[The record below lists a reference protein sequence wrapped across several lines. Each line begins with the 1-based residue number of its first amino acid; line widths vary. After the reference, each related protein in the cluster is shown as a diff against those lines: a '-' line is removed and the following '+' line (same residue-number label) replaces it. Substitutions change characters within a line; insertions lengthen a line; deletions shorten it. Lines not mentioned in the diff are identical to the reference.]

1 MAAIDPVLS
10 RGVKLLLSND
20 PDAAEQLRSML
31 ADALCNK
38 YGAGVKLPPKVAIEE
53 PSTDKKLF
61 DSALKLNSPSPP
73 AAAISDES
81 SGSASAD
88 LDDSFSMNFT
98 ELSCVVCGQF
108 NVGVRNQLM
117 ECSSCQ
123 QLYHQDCHSPPVK
136 ELSSSPWDC
145 AECLKKKQPKEVK
158 KEITSPVSGGKP
170 ASFASLGGSSN
181 APVLTSLRNPQVVI
195 AAIVVVVVAAVANGI
210 PPLPLHPP
218 TSHQAIIKV
227 AAADILSK
235 QALDMYINEE
245 NVSKV

>member
-181 APVLTSLRNPQVVI
+181 GSSHKSKSSSSSSSHKSSKSSSSHSSHSSSSSSSSSKRHSTSSSSS
-195 AAIVVVVVAAVANGI
+195 
-210 PPLPLHPP
+210 
-218 TSHQAIIKV
+218 SHKSSSHHKSSSSRH
-227 AAADILSK
+227 SK
-235 QALDMYINEE
+235 
-245 NVSKV
+245 

>member
-1 MAAIDPVLS
+1 MAAIDPVLA

-20 PDAAEQLRSML
+20 PDAAEQLRTML

-53 PSTDKKLF
+53 TPTDRKVF
-61 DSALKLNSPSPP
+61 DTASKIHSPSPP

-117 ECSSCQ
+117 ECNSCQ
-123 QLYHQDCHSPPVK
+123 QLYHQDCHNPPVP
-136 ELSSSPWDC
+136 ELSSSTWDC
-145 AECLKKKQPKEVK
+145 AECLKKKQPKETK
-158 KEITSPVSGGKP
+158 KEVSSPVSGGKP
-170 ASFASLGGSSN
+170 ASFASFVASPNVSGSSHK
-181 APVLTSLRNPQVVI
+181 SKSSSSSS
-195 AAIVVVVVAAVANGI
+195 
-210 PPLPLHPP
+210 
-218 TSHQAIIKV
+218 SHKS
-227 AAADILSK
+227 SK
-235 QALDMYINEE
+235 SSSSHSSSHSGSHSGS
-245 NVSKV
+245 SKRHSSSSSSSSHKSSSHHKSSSRHSK